1 MKASQLGEVGPEAFP
16 YYAYAITR
24 GIAHLG
30 SSAPL
35 AEVPFVVE
43 AWAVDVTA
51 DARSGKPGLGARRS
65 AKDSLTVFVNRTPA
79 AASIEVSRD
88 KRDLD
93 VFGCGLAHTIAETN
107 KDAVFRI
114 QLHITTPYMPITS
127 DNKAPDL
134 APFLDAI
141 QDVVGRATRKA
152 RRPNVGGEKV
162 SQKDVVLAEL
172 GAAIADASGD
182 GEFLFSDRQLL
193 YALRK
198 IVMDRLGQELKL
210 SNWKKIIT
218 AYENGQDIPGMYRE
232 ARGTVYHP
240 HTGETI
246 PLGTLN
252 VASYERPI
260 WTYSTIVYIEK
271 EGWAEALKAARW
283 PERHDCA
290 MMSSKGFSTRA
301 ARDLIDK
308 LAEHDEPITVF
319 CVHDADA
326 AGTMI
331 YQTFQEATKARGAR
345 KIQIVDCGLQP
356 WEGIAMG
363 LQVERFSPGK
373 NRAPVADHV
382 LARTDRAPDGSRWE
396 DWLQAHRIELNAMP
410 TPRFIAWLDRKMAE
424 HGVLKLIPPTEVMA
438 QELDER
444 VEDKV
449 RAAITERILR
459 EARLDDQVVAAVA
472 AIEPKKPGGAELAKG
487 VERLFKRE
495 QDRQW
500 RDHVDAVASRLT
512 KRRF

>member
-1 MKASQLGEVGPEAFP
+1 ML
-16 YYAYAITR
+16 
-24 GIAHLG
+24 
-30 SSAPL
+30 
-35 AEVPFVVE
+35 
-43 AWAVDVTA
+43 
-51 DARSGKPGLGARRS
+51 ARSRS
-65 AKDSLTVFVNRTPA
+65 Q
-79 AASIEVSRD
+79 
-88 KRDLD
+88 RDLN

-114 QLHITTPYMPITS
+114 QLHITTAYMPISS

-134 APFLDAI
+134 TPFLDAI

-308 LAEHDEPITVF
+308 LAEHNEPITVL

-326 AGTMI
+326 AGITAYLEGWGGGGM
-331 YQTFQEATKARGAR
+331 ATLYAETCRD
-345 KIQIVDCGLQP
+345 IGLRP
-356 WEGIAMG
+356 A
-363 LQVERFSPGK
+363 
-373 NRAPVADHV
+373 RAPRERDPERWLTIKQAAARLGVS
-382 LARTDRAPDGSRWE
+382 ARTLRKLVNDGELAYVDVGGGRERRSMRFTPQDIEAFLAKRRGTACRSRSV
-396 DWLQAHRIELNAMP
+396 ANSGTTSLN
-410 TPRFIAWLDRKMAE
+410 I
-424 HGVLKLIPPTEVMA
+424 GVIDFGAL
-438 QELDER
+438 
-444 VEDKV
+444 
-449 RAAITERILR
+449 RAAR
-459 EARLDDQVVAAVA
+459 ASAK
-472 AIEPKKPGGAELAKG
+472 PKSSSAPSG
-487 VERLFKRE
+487 
-495 QDRQW
+495 
-500 RDHVDAVASRLT
+500 
-512 KRRF
+512 KRRRKRTNVIKL